1 MGQQILS
8 ETLND
13 RGIRAFVG
21 KEHLALH
28 EVHKQA
34 DTITLPPS
42 AAARSGD
49 SPCRHPGLDEGLMM
63 KKNQMP
69 PNLLLGVVGL
79 TARLPAARTVEPA
92 AFGKI
97 NHNGQ
102 LALYR
107 VKFNCRWSI

>member
-1 MGQQILS
+1 MPSLAKNTLRSTKSTNKLTQLRYRHQQW
-8 ETLND
+8 
-13 RGIRAFVG
+13 
-21 KEHLALH
+21 
-28 EVHKQA
+28 
-34 DTITLPPS
+34 P
-42 AAARSGD
+42 AAGTVPA
-49 SPCRHPGLDEGLMM
+49 RHPGLDEGLMM

-79 TARLPAARTVEPA
+79 IARLPAARTVEPA

-97 NHNGQ
+97 NQNGQ

>member
-1 MGQQILS
+1 
-8 ETLND
+8 
-13 RGIRAFVG
+13 
-21 KEHLALH
+21 
-28 EVHKQA
+28 
-34 DTITLPPS
+34 
-42 AAARSGD
+42 
-49 SPCRHPGLDEGLMM
+49 MM

-69 PNLLLGVVGL
+69 PNLLLCVVGL